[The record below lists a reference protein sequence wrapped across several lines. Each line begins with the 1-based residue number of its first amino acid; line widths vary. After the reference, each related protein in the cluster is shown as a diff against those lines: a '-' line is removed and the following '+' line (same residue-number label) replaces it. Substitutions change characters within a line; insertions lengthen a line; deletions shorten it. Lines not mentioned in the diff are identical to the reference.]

1 LQGALAERAMSPRS
15 FTHDRVDRAFG
26 AQAGGLA
33 GPAMNGKAMNFK
45 AFSALPAIKLILA
58 PG

>member
-1 LQGALAERAMSPRS
+1 MSPRS